1 MKLKDLPQEILEM
14 IFWLIDSPVQAQHYY
29 EQILVGERNLGT
41 QSEFFRFVITGKQYQ
56 SFKRLTYLRQDI
68 PDEVFLYNYA
78 QRSLFSK
85 NQHQQRRSSS
95 SLFAGKFSELR
106 LT

>member
-1 MKLKDLPQEILEM
+1 MKLKDLPHEILEM
-14 IFWLIDSPVQAQHYY
+14 IFWLIDCPVQAQHYY
-29 EQILVGERNLGT
+29 EQVLVGERNLGT
-41 QSEFFRFVITGKQYQ
+41 QSEFFRFVMTGKQYK
-56 SFKRLTYLRQDI
+56 SFKRLAYLRQDI

-85 NQHQQRRSSS
+85 VKHYQPSSS
-95 SLFAGKFSELR
+95 SLFAGKFGELR